1 MSWLNDAIKSGYF
14 CYMAEAEG
22 LDYLVNTRDAKLNAA
37 RRELPYNPSFEDIEA
52 ACLRHGIN
60 SVSEEEYRRL
70 RG

>member
-37 RRELPYNPSFEDIEA
+37 RRELPYNPSFEDKS
-52 ACLRHGIN
+52 GICP
-60 SVSEEEYRRL
+60 
-70 RG
+70 